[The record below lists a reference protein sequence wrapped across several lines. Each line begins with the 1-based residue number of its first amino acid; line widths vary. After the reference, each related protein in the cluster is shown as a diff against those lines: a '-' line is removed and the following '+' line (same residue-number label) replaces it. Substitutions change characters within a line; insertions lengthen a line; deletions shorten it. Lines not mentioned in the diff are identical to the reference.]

1 MSEKRIELVRGLGRW
16 AAMAIVVGTIIGTGI
31 FLKPGEMAAVG
42 GSVSVVY
49 AAWIV
54 GGVLTL
60 FGALSFAELG
70 AAMPEAG
77 GQYAYLTR
85 GLGPVCGFLRSGVR
99 AIFRFSGSGRRR
111 THFHLAYHAT
121 FRAQALRV
129 CVYVGAAGGRGGHH
143 PLYVHQLSR
152 RASGRAG
159 AGRTHVFENRRGAFD
174 RRGGILAGP
183 RKQRALSSVLAGA
196 CGRGN
201 ADQFSRRPGRRA
213 LGV

>member
-1 MSEKRIELVRGLGRW
+1 MSEKRIELVRGLGPW
-16 AAMAIVVGTIIGTGI
+16 AAMAIVVGTIIGTGV

-85 GLGPVCGFLRSGVR
+85 GLGPVWGFLFGWTHSTVGESSS
-99 AIFRFSGSGRRR
+99 AASIAAGFARFSAFLVPAIGAPIFIWRSEEH
-111 THFHLAYHAT
+111 TSELQSLAY
-121 FRAQALRV
+121 LV
-129 CVYVGAAGGRGGHH
+129 CR
-143 PLYVHQLSR
+143 LLL
-152 RASGRAG
+152 
-159 AGRTHVFENRRGAFD
+159 EKK
-174 RRGGILAGP
+174 
-183 RKQRALSSVLAGA
+183 KQRSTT
-196 CGRGN
+196 
-201 ADQFSRRPGRRA
+201 Q
-213 LGV
+213 